1 MNRRSFLAGALGAAA
16 AARAA
21 AGERTLRCHADGRF
35 KILMISDLH
44 YRPAPDP
51 HGIALTERLI
61 ELEKPDLVIVAGDC
75 LSGRDCTS
83 AEGLRTA
90 VGHVAAAM
98 ENKGVPWAITFGNHD
113 QEHFPN
119 TRLDKDAVLAL
130 YAGYPHNLNAGYVR
144 GLTGGG
150 NKHLLVWNAAGTR
163 PLYCLWLLDS
173 NEYVTEG
180 KATFYDWIHADQ
192 IQWYYRTSIELEKQY
207 GGKVPGLM
215 FFHIP
220 LREFNE
226 MVNGAKIIGARHEPE
241 APSPVNSGLF
251 AAVLERGD
259 VRGIYCGHDHT
270 NNYVGR
276 WRGVELGYD
285 GSAGHRA
292 YPNVPPEDP
301 SNGKVR
307 GGRVFLISEGPP
319 ARHKTW
325 MRTKD
330 GTVNWEF
337 ESEAYTAYQLRL

>member
-1 MNRRSFLAGALGAAA
+1 MNRRSFLAGTLGSLAAA
-16 AARAA
+16 AAGQQLRCRG
-21 AGERTLRCHADGRF
+21 AGEF
-35 KILMISDLH
+35 KILVISDLH
-44 YRPAPDP
+44 YTPVPDE

-61 ELEKPDLVIVAGDC
+61 EIEQPDLVIVTGDC
-75 LSGRDCTS
+75 LSGRDCDS
-83 AEGLRTA
+83 PQAVRAA
-90 VGHVAAAM
+90 VGNVAAAM
-98 ENKGVPWAITFGNHD
+98 EKKGVPWAIVFGNHD
-113 QEHFPN
+113 QEHFPK
-119 TRLDKDAVLAL
+119 TGLDKHAVLEM
-130 YAGYPHNLNAGYVR
+130 YASHPHNLNAGYER

-150 NKHLLVWNAAGTR
+150 NKYLLIWDAAATR
-163 PLYCLWLLDS
+163 PVYCLWLLDS

-180 KATFYDWIHADQ
+180 KNTYYDWIHTDQ
-192 IQWYYRTSIELEKQY
+192 ILWYYRRSIELEKQY

-220 LREFNE
+220 LREFND
-226 MVNGAKIIGARHEPE
+226 MVNHGKIIGARHEPE

-276 WRGVELGYD
+276 WRGVELGYV

-292 YPNVPPEDP
+292 YPRVPPEDP

-307 GGRVFLISEGPP
+307 GGRAFQIMQGSP

-330 GTVNWEF
+330 GAVNWEF
-337 ESEAYTAYQLRL
+337 QFEAYSKYQLGL

>member
-1 MNRRSFLAGALGAAA
+1 MKRRTFLASALGAAA
-16 AARAA
+16 AAAAEPKLRCSA
-21 AGERTLRCHADGRF
+21 AGEF
-35 KILMISDLH
+35 KILVISDLH
-44 YRPAPDP
+44 YRPEPDT

-61 ELEKPDLVIVAGDC
+61 EAEKPGLVIVGGDC
-75 LSGRDCTS
+75 ISGNDCPS
-83 AEGLRTA
+83 PEAVRAA
-90 VGHVAAAM
+90 VGNVAAAM
-98 ENKGVPWAITFGNHD
+98 EKHKVHWAIVFGNHD
-113 QEHFPN
+113 QEHFPK
-119 TRLDKDAVLAL
+119 TRLDKHAVLEI
-130 YAGYPHNLNAGYVR
+130 YASHPHNVNGGYER

-150 NKHLLVWNAAGTR
+150 NKYLLIWNAAGTR
-163 PLYCLWLLDS
+163 PVYCIWLLDS
-173 NEYVTEG
+173 NEYFTEG
-180 KATFYDWIHADQ
+180 KNTYYDWIHTDQ
-192 IQWYYRTSIELEKQY
+192 ICWYYRTSIELEKKY

-220 LREFNE
+220 LREFND
-226 MVNGAKIIGARHEPE
+226 MVNNAKIIGARHEPE

-276 WRGVELGYD
+276 WKGVELGYV

-292 YPNVPPEDP
+292 YPRVPPDDP

-307 GGRVFLISEGPP
+307 GGRVILISEGFP

-325 MRTKD
+325 MRFKD

-337 ESEAYTAYQLRL
+337 ESQGYTDYQLGR